1 MDGNRKHWVE
11 ATGAQGDGYCC
22 EECNYFV
29 RKGEPLSERCPACR
43 SVMSQQV
50 KQLTL
55 LPDEGT
61 IKA

>member
-1 MDGNRKHWVE
+1 MDANRKHWIEV
-11 ATGAQGDGYCC
+11 TGVRGDGYVC

-43 SVMSQQV
+43 SVMSQEV

-55 LPDEGT
+55 LLEEDT